1 MPRLAAFGGLALL
14 GDDGPLAGAAARGRN
29 LALLALLARAGAA
42 GLTREKLAAHLW
54 PDSDAER
61 SRHSLDQ
68 ALYTLRRALGADAF
82 VTGATT
88 IALDHRV
95 VTSDVVGFTRAFEAG
110 AMREAADAYAGPFLD
125 GFHLSDSAEFERWVD
140 GERATLHA
148 QYVAAL
154 ESLAREATAA
164 GDHAAAVRDWRRLA
178 AAEPLSSRI
187 ALGLMHAL
195 AAAGDRAGALQ
206 AAAVHTALVR
216 EELDVAPDPAVRVYA
231 EELRREAERAPAPSG
246 VGHARASPD
255 PAPAPA
261 PSPAHASDS
270 AAATSPITANY
281 GVRPRERRSRHAR
294 IWVAIALAATTILAG
309 WTLLARRGS
318 SADPALPRVAV
329 APFENATGKASLD
342 PLGRMAAD
350 WITEGL
356 VRTGLVQVIEPG
368 AAAHA
373 AASVVS
379 GRIYLLAGDTVWFQA
394 RITRPD
400 SGLVLRALD
409 AVGAAVANPVGAL
422 EPLRQQVLGALGTL
436 YDPRLNAWAGKSHR
450 PPTYAAYQEFAAG
463 VELHAV
469 PRDLA
474 GAAKHFRR
482 AAELDPDYV
491 LPRLWLAWSWIMSG
505 DYARADSMARALEAD
520 RARMSPVDRA
530 WHDRIAAL
538 LAGDNEASYRAAKR
552 MYEIAPQSGT
562 VMALANA
569 ALDTKR
575 PGVTVAVLED
585 GGIDRVGL
593 EREHAWFLLT
603 AGYHMLGEYRRE
615 LEAAERAIRSDGLDW
630 GYTGPGV
637 AALAALD
644 RVDALELRLQELR
657 NLPALDDGVPREA
670 AALLAAVVELRAHG
684 FEDDALALAERQLA
698 RDPESQNEG
707 PVPGPAR
714 WARVQLFY
722 ELGLWEKAER
732 ALGAPPDDERE
743 AWRQRAMAGLI
754 AAHRGDTVT
763 PRRAA
768 ADLAAMDTPYLFG
781 EPTFWR
787 ARIAAVLGE
796 EENAITLLRQAF
808 AEGQYSRAL
817 WLLHVARDF
826 DALRELDAFRE
837 LVRVRS

>member
-14 GDDGPLAGAAARGRN
+14 GDDGPFVGAAARGRN

-42 GLTREKLAAHLW
+42 GVAREKLAAYLW
-54 PDSDAER
+54 SESDAER

-110 AMREAADAYAGPFLD
+110 AMLEAADAYAGPFLD
-125 GFHLSDSAEFERWVD
+125 GFHLSDAAEFERWVD
-140 GERATLHA
+140 GERAVLHA

-164 GDHAAAVRDWRRLA
+164 GDHAAAVRHWRRLA
-178 AAEPLSSRI
+178 AVEPLSSRI

-206 AAAVHTALVR
+206 ASAVHTALVR
-216 EELDVAPDPAVRVYA
+216 EELDVAPDPAVRAYV
-231 EELRREAERAPAPSG
+231 EELRREAERATAPSG
-246 VGHARASPD
+246 AGHPGASPD
-255 PAPAPA
+255 PAPA
-261 PSPAHASDS
+261 HASDI
-270 AAATSPITANY
+270 AGTTSPTAFVY
-281 GVRPRERRSRHAR
+281 GVRPGGRRSRRAR
-294 IWVAIALAATTILAG
+294 IWGAAALAAVTILAG
-309 WTLLARRGS
+309 WTLLARRDA
-318 SADPALPRVAV
+318 SADPALARVAV
-329 APFENATGKASLD
+329 APFENETGDASLD

-368 AAAHA
+368 AAARA
-373 AASVVS
+373 ATSVVS
-379 GRIYLLAGDTVWFQA
+379 GRIYLVGDTVWFQA

-400 SGLVLRALD
+400 SGLVLQALD
-409 AVGAAVANPVGAL
+409 AVGAVAGSSVGAL

-436 YDPRLNAWAGKSHR
+436 YDPRLSAWAGKSHR
-450 PPTYAAYQEFAAG
+450 PPTYAAYQEFATG

-474 GAAKHFRR
+474 GAAEHFRR

-491 LPRLWLAWSWIMSG
+491 LPRLWLAWAWIMSG
-505 DYARADSMARALEAD
+505 DYARADSISRALEAD

-552 MYEIAPQSGT
+552 MNEIAPRSGT
-562 VMALANA
+562 VMALANT
-569 ALDTKR
+569 ALDTNR
-575 PGVTVAVLED
+575 PGVTVAMLEN
-585 GGIDRVGL
+585 GGIERVGL

-603 AGYHMLGEYRRE
+603 AAYHMLGEYRRE
-615 LEAAERAIRSDGLDW
+615 METAERAIRSDGLDW

-637 AALAALD
+637 PALAALG
-644 RVDALELRLQELR
+644 RLDALELRLQELR
-657 NLPALDDGVPREA
+657 NLPPLDDGVPREA

-684 FEDDALALAERQLA
+684 FEDDALALVDRRLA
-698 RDPESQNEG
+698 REPESLAG
-707 PVPGPAR
+707 GAVAGPAR
-714 WARVQLFY
+714 WARVQLLY
-722 ELGLWEKAER
+722 QLGRWDEAER
-732 ALGAPPDDERE
+732 ALGAPPDDERVP
-743 AWRQRAMAGLI
+743 WRHRAMAGLI
-754 AAHRGDTVT
+754 AAHRGDTEA

-768 ADLAAMDTPYLFG
+768 AALGAMDTPYLFG

-796 EENAITLLRQAF
+796 EENAIALLRQAF
-808 AEGQYSRAL
+808 AEGQHSRVR
-817 WLLHVARDF
+817 WLLHVGRDF
-826 DALRELDAFRE
+826 DALRDSDAFRE